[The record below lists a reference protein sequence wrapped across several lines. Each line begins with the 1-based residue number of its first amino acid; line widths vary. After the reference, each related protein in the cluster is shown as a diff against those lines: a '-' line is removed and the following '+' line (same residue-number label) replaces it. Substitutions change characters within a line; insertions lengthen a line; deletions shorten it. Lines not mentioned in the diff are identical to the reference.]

1 MAPKKSSSK
10 PKRERA
16 PWASV
21 AIVGRPNVGKSSLFN
36 AIIGE
41 PVAITDAMAGTTR
54 DRLIHT
60 AERDG
65 RRFDLIDT
73 GGMGIIDVPEL
84 AGRIEDQITVA
95 IEEAAVLV
103 FLTDAGDGLTAADE
117 EIAAR
122 LHRAGRPMLLVVN
135 KVDTKK
141 RDAAVAEFSALG
153 FGEPLAIS
161 ALHRRN
167 LDLLLE
173 AVLEMLP
180 EAPPPPE
187 GEFSVALV
195 GRRNVGKSTFVN
207 ALAGFER
214 VVADARPGTTRD
226 SIDVVVEKKGQRYT
240 IVDTA
245 GVRKRR
251 RPENAPEYKSLLRS
265 ERALERAGAVALLI
279 DAMEGVGA
287 LDKRLGML
295 AAESGKPV
303 VIVVNKWDLVS
314 QDDTTGEYEEYLMK
328 QLPGLSFAPVVFTS
342 ALTGRRV
349 WAVLK
354 LLHELWELAGKKF
367 AAGPLNR
374 ALKRILEEQPPPSYR
389 HQLPK
394 IRFTVQLGVRPQRF
408 ALRTVR
414 VKALRGSYRKFFER
428 RLKEELGLEEIPVI
442 MRHQELGGR

>member
-1 MAPKKSSSK
+1 MTDKQSK
-10 PKRERA
+10 PKPEKKRA

-21 AIVGRPNVGKSSLFN
+21 AIVGRPNVGKSTLFN

-54 DRLIHT
+54 DRLIHA
-60 AERDG
+60 AERDE

-84 AGRIEDQITVA
+84 AGRIEDQISVA
-95 IEEAAVLV
+95 IEEAALLI
-103 FLTDAGDGLTAADE
+103 FLGDAADGLTAADE

-122 LHRAGRPMLLVVN
+122 LHRAGRPLILAVN
-135 KVDTKK
+135 KVDTGK

-167 LDLLLE
+167 LDLLLDKL
-173 AVLEMLP
+173 LEMLP

-226 SIDVVVEKKGQRYT
+226 SVDVVVEKKGQRYT

-251 RPENAPEYKSLLRS
+251 HPENAPEYKSLLRS

-279 DAMEGVGA
+279 DAIEGVGA

-303 VIVVNKWDLVS
+303 VIVVNKWDLAAEE
-314 QDDTTGEYEEYLMK
+314 DTTGEYEEYLMK
-328 QLPGLSFAPVVFTS
+328 QLPGLAFAPVIFTS
-342 ALTGRRV
+342 ALEKRRV
-349 WAVLK
+349 WVVLK
-354 LLHELWELAGKKF
+354 LLHELWELAGREF
-367 AAGPLNR
+367 GSAPLNR
-374 ALKRILEEQPPPSYR
+374 AMKRILAEQPPPSYR
-389 HQLPK
+389 HQSPK

-408 ALRTVR
+408 AVRTVR
-414 VKALRGSYRKFFER
+414 VKALRGSYRKFFQR
-428 RLKEELGLEEIPVI
+428 RLKEELGLDEIPAI
-442 MRHQELGGR
+442 FRYQELGGR

>member
-1 MAPKKSSSK
+1 MAGKKTGK
-10 PKRERA
+10 VPA

-21 AIVGRPNVGKSSLFN
+21 AIVGRPNVGKSTLFN

-60 AERDG
+60 AERDE

-84 AGRIEDQITVA
+84 AGRIEDQIAVA

-103 FLTDAGDGLTAADE
+103 FLGDAGDGLTAADE
-117 EIAAR
+117 EIAAK
-122 LHRAGRPMLLVVN
+122 LHRAGRPVLLAVN
-135 KVDTKK
+135 KVDTGK
-141 RDAAVAEFSALG
+141 RDSAVAEFSALG

-167 LDLLLE
+167 LDLFLEKLLE
-173 AVLEMLP
+173 LLP

-226 SIDVVVEKKGQRYT
+226 SVDVVVEKKGQRYT

-251 RPENAPEYKSLLRS
+251 RPENAPEYKSMLRS
-265 ERALERAGAVALLI
+265 ERALERAGAVALLV
-279 DAMEGVGA
+279 DCMEGIGA

-303 VIVVNKWDLVS
+303 VIVVNKWDLTDK
-314 QDDTTGEYEEYLMK
+314 DDTTGEYEEYL
-328 QLPGLSFAPVVFTS
+328 QDELPGLSFAPVVFTS
-342 ALTGRRV
+342 ALEGRRV

-354 LLHELWELAGKKF
+354 LLRELWELAGRKYGT
-367 AAGPLNR
+367 AMLNR
-374 ALKRILEEQPPPSYR
+374 AQKRILEQQPPPSYR
-389 HQLPK
+389 NQIPK
-394 IRFTVQLGVRPQRF
+394 IRFTVQLGVHPQRF
-408 ALRTVR
+408 AVRTVR
-414 VKALRGSYRKFFER
+414 AKALRGSYRKFFER

-442 MRHQELGGR
+442 LRYQELGKK